1 MLPSLRISGCN
12 NSCGTHQIGLLGFAG
27 KKKRINDV
35 VTEAFEL
42 HINGRLGK
50 DDTKLGSAVGD
61 IARGDVPKFLYELAV
76 KVDELGITYDEFISK
91 YSDILSNIVKK
102 YLV

>member
-1 MLPSLRISGCN
+1 M
-12 NSCGTHQIGLLGFAG
+12 
-27 KKKRINDV
+27 
-35 VTEAFEL
+35 
-42 HINGRLGK
+42 NGRLGK

-76 KVDELGITYDEFISK
+76 KVDELGITYDEFIVNHI
-91 YSDILSNIVKK
+91 DDFNGIINK